1 MPDTASDALKAR
13 WADPRQRNDLVAFIA
28 RELSKTGRLAA
39 YAPELRG
46 LSTFLSAED
55 ITTLYVAIR
64 DDSAR
69 LEFEWRTEFLSF
81 FPQADTFLPAAEV
94 SEDDFRQSL
103 ATGQLRF
110 VRPVLPSGKP

>member
-13 WADPRQRNDLVAFIA
+13 WADPRQRDDLVAFIA
-28 RELSKTGRLAA
+28 REVSKTGRLAA

-64 DDSAR
+64 DESAR
-69 LEFEWRTEFLSF
+69 LEFEWRSEFLSF
-81 FPQADTFLPAAEV
+81 FPRADAFLPESEV
-94 SEDDFRQSL
+94 SEDELRQSL
-103 ATGQLRF
+103 AAGQLRF
-110 VRPVLPSGKP
+110 VRPLLPSRKP